1 MCFTVFFFS
10 KQKTESGRAL
20 VDGIPNGAPPDLRY
34 GENQPETPIDAVAT
48 AHTPITM
55 RLDDGTHLAF
65 HEAALVDYSGM
76 WLKRVEGRKFRAT
89 LAPSSRGP
97 RVVRDLP
104 SHTPWRTIRIADD
117 AEGLVENDLDLH
129 LNETKKPGDA
139 RWIQPR

>member
-1 MCFTVFFFS
+1 
-10 KQKTESGRAL
+10 
-20 VDGIPNGAPPDLRY
+20 
-34 GENQPETPIDAVAT
+34 
-48 AHTPITM
+48 M

-104 SHTPWRTIRIADD
+104 FHTPWRTIRIADD
-117 AEGLVENDLDLH
+117 AAGLVENDLE
-129 LNETKKPGDA
+129 LNPNEPTKLGDRTDERRVGKTSVSTCRS
-139 RWIQPR
+139 RW